1 METDSSQRQNTF
13 DLGLSNDIP
22 VTLSVTDPS
31 QSQVQTRFTGL
42 STKAV
47 SSSETQSPAP
57 PSAVLWADIR
67 PIPEF
72 DVDPEYGRS
81 THHAQSTVAEE
92 LPIETPRGEEGEGMS
107 FEDMLGR
114 RRPSLIPRQPDEW
127 DLAGRRRPSLL
138 SRPVPVEESDLS
150 LKDMLGT

>member
-1 METDSSQRQNTF
+1 VS
-13 DLGLSNDIP
+13 
-22 VTLSVTDPS
+22 DPS
-31 QSQVQTRFTGL
+31 QSQSQIQSQIQSRFTGL

-47 SSSETQSPAP
+47 ASSETQSPAP

-72 DVDPEYGRS
+72 DPDPEYGRS
-81 THHAQSTVAEE
+81 TYQAQSTLAEE
-92 LPIETPRGEEGEGMS
+92 LAIETPPGQEGEGMS